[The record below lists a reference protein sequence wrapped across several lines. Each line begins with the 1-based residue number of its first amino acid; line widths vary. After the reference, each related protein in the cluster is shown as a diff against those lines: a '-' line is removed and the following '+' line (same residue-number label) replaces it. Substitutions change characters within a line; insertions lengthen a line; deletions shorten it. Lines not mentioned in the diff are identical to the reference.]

1 MVEAYYLSYGLPVT
15 TLRPFN
21 TYGPRQ
27 LSRAEI
33 PTIISQALT
42 QDSIKLGNLSP
53 TRDFNYVLD
62 TVQGFIKIA
71 EHTESVGML
80 YNIGSGTEISIGEV
94 VQKVCQLLGLEQ
106 VHVIQEIPGTKEGR
120 PKINIMGAQKYGKL
134 KVLLKENT
142 QIVLSPGPIIFEL
155 RRLLRDYTSK
165 DYLLL
170 SGDPSVI
177 GIACSV
183 VSDINNGRFNLLKWD
198 RQEQMYYPL
207 EINLHEKGKIDD

>member
-1 MVEAYYLSYGLPVT
+1 MFVKKVFMEKESTV
-15 TLRPFN
+15 
-21 TYGPRQ
+21 
-27 LSRAEI
+27 
-33 PTIISQALT
+33 
-42 QDSIKLGNLSP
+42 
-53 TRDFNYVLD
+53 YVL
-62 TVQGFIKIA
+62 
-71 EHTESVGML
+71 
-80 YNIGSGTEISIGEV
+80 
-94 VQKVCQLLGLEQ
+94 
-106 VHVIQEIPGTKEGR
+106 QELPGTSIGR
-120 PKINIMGAQKYGKL
+120 PKYNIIGAQKFGKL

-207 EINLHEKGKIDD
+207 EINLHEKGKIDDN